1 MVDISRLGVA
11 HGARPETFAGL
22 GGLGDL
28 TVTCFSK
35 LSRNRTLGERLGQGG
50 QLADILAK
58 MGHVAEGH
66 PAALAARTLARKH
79 GVDTPIIDQVYA
91 MLYEG
96 KNVAKA
102 VHDLMSRDSK
112 AEM

>member
-1 MVDISRLGVA
+1 
-11 HGARPETFAGL
+11 
-22 GGLGDL
+22 
-28 TVTCFSK
+28 VTCFSK

-50 QLADILAK
+50 QLTDILAN

-66 PAALAARTLARKH
+66 PAARAAHVLARKH
-79 GVDTPIIDQVYA
+79 GVETPIIDQVYA

-96 KNVAKA
+96 KNVARA